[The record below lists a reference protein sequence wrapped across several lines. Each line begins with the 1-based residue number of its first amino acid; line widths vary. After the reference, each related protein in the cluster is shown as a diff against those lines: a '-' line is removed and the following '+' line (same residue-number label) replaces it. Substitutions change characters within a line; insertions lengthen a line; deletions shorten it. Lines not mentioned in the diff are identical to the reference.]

1 MWILRNIIYKQ
12 LVTCAR
18 VSFSG
23 GWSIRERDKLT
34 LLCEIMI
41 RQGSIV
47 FYLYYKFILCLTLS
61 LLQWPVKITYI
72 LLSAY
77 LT

>member
-23 GWSIRERDKLT
+23 GSIRGRDILT

-47 FYLYYKFILCLTLS
+47 FNLYYKFILCLTLS
-61 LLQWPVKITYI
+61 LLQWPVTITYI